1 MSRRDGDKM
10 KKRSLAVPFVA
21 LLLAGCFENSSCQ
34 TGCVN
39 LSISKSDTADT
50 IDTKLKSMC
59 EAMGLKGKP
68 EITERSDDMVSAHC
82 PP

>member
-1 MSRRDGDKM
+1 M
-10 KKRSLAVPFVA
+10 KARSLAALCVA

-39 LSISKSDTADT
+39 VSVNKSDTADT
-50 IDTKLKSMC
+50 IDKKLRAAC

-68 EITERSDDMVSAHC
+68 EITERSEEMISGHC